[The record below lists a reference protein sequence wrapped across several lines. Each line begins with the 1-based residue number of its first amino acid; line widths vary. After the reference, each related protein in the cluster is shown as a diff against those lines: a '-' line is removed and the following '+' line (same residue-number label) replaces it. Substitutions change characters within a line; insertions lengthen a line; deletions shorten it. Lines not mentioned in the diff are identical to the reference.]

1 LIESRLTIALTVASC
16 ANTDIA
22 CLNSQRNVRQD
33 GSLSRV
39 IKERLNRT
47 LSADAKK
54 AQSRMRVRIADRL
67 ASLLCGAAEVCFLSR
82 LAWEIVWWRV
92 CSCVGGVCAACYVA
106 VANILSG
113 SVECV
118 GLHLCT
124 SHRSLPHSTTA
135 PCKHARTTISHLCV
149 YTRVSPSART
159 HCTAPSAPACA
170 LSITRSY
177 ELIYASCLSD
187 CAPNGSLRART
198 NRAIYVLIL
207 SQVEA
212 RRIRLTAMKE
222 VYQIYKRMAVLTDQL
237 KERAK
242 RGEPGDRSPSP
253 DNAGTVASGRL
264 LLVVVPGLNLRGV
277 VLWLLDPDPS
287 VHAQSASLECPEMVQ
302 LGEEIVVRY
311 TTSETHSGIWR
322 ERLPL
327 FAPVFFKRRV

>member
-1 LIESRLTIALTVASC
+1 
-16 ANTDIA
+16 
-22 CLNSQRNVRQD
+22 
-33 GSLSRV
+33 
-39 IKERLNRT
+39 
-47 LSADAKK
+47 
-54 AQSRMRVRIADRL
+54 MRVRIADRL

-124 SHRSLPHSTTA
+124 SHRALPHSTNA
-135 PCKHARTTISHLCV
+135 LCKHARTTLHTSSTILHSAIHCISHDRV
-149 YTRVSPSART
+149 YTRISASART
-159 HCTAPSAPACA
+159 HCIAPAAPACA

-187 CAPNGSLRART
+187 CAPNGSLRALA

-253 DNAGTVASGRL
+253 DNAGTAASCRL
-264 LLVVVPGLNLRGV
+264 LLVLVPGLNLRV
-277 VLWLLDPDPS
+277 VLLWLLDPDPS

-322 ERLPL
+322 GCLPL
-327 FAPVFFKRRV
+327 FAPVCFKRRV